1 MRVQK
6 VRDDSGLHFRLI
18 DDEGLE
24 VTAVSDFLRHLR
36 ARGSSPN
43 TLSAYAYDLLHFF
56 RFLAGAGIT
65 YREFSPRRALDLL
78 QYLRDVPARGRM
90 RRSGTEASGGD
101 EALLAR
107 LSPVTVNR
115 VLAAVSSFY
124 EHLILTGD
132 ASQEENPLRK
142 VPDLAAARVTPRYV
156 PFLHL
161 TTRQRPVRRAVRV
174 RASQRLP
181 RPLTD
186 EQVSALFASF
196 TRLRDRA
203 VFLLMLQGGLRPGE
217 ALGLHLED
225 VQYGRRRVVVRC
237 RSDHPKGVRTKSRV
251 ERIVDLHEPEA
262 LSAVSAYVMRE
273 RTSGASTPHLFLVG
287 GRGAKSLEPLGYSAL
302 AKLFRRRCRAI
313 GLDEP
318 WVTPHA
324 LRHTHATRMWEGGMR
339 ELTLQKRLGHASPE
353 STRLYTRVSD
363 AAMLE
368 DYHRALRRNSGEE
381 GEE

>member
-6 VRDDSGLHFRLI
+6 VRDDSGLRFLLF

-24 VTAVSDFLRHLR
+24 VTPVSDFLRHLR

-56 RFLAGAGIT
+56 SFLAGAGIT

-78 QYLRDVPARGRM
+78 EYLRGVPARGRTREFEM
-90 RRSGTEASGGD
+90 KDSGED
-101 EALLAR
+101 EARSAR

-115 VLAAVSSFY
+115 ILAAVSSFY
-124 EHLILTGD
+124 EYLILAGD

-142 VPDLAAARVTPRYV
+142 IPDLAAARVTARYV

-174 RASQRLP
+174 RAVQRLP

-203 VFLLMLQGGLRPGE
+203 IFLLMLQGGLRPGE
-217 ALGLHLED
+217 ALGLHMKD

-237 RSDHPKGVRTKSRV
+237 RFDHPKGVRTKSRV
-251 ERIVDLHEPEA
+251 ERVVDLHEPEA
-262 LSAVSAYVMRE
+262 LAAVSAYVMRE
-273 RTSGASTPHLFLVG
+273 RPSDASTPHLFLVG
-287 GRGAKSLEPLGYSAL
+287 GRGAGRLEPLGYSAL
-302 AKLFRRRCRAI
+302 AKLFRRYCRKA

-339 ELTLQKRLGHASPE
+339 ELTLQKRLGHTSPE

-363 AAMLE
+363 SAMLE